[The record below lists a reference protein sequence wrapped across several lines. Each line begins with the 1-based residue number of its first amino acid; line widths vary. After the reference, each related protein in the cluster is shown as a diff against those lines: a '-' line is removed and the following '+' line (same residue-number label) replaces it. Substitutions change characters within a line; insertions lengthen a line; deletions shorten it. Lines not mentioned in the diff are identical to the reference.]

1 MSLKEAQIAKI
12 VDIKGQ
18 ICPYTLIETRDAL
31 KTVENGAVIEVL
43 VDHGPAALETIPNF
57 CKKKNYPLETVEEG
71 GAWRL
76 YIKKEE
82 NS

>member
-1 MSLKEAQIAKI
+1 MSLKDAKIAKT

-31 KTVENGAVIEVL
+31 KTVNEGDVIEVL
-43 VDHGPAALETIPNF
+43 VDHGPAAKETIPNL

-71 GAWRL
+71 GVWRL

-82 NS
+82 SS